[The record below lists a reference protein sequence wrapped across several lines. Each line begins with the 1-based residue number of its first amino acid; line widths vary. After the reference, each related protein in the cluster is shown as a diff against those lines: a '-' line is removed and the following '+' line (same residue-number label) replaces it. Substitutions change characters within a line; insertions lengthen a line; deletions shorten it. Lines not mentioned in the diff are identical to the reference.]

1 MKIDPEH
8 SSGLL
13 QSFRDA
19 FRGLFFVLKNERNAR
34 IHLIVSLL
42 VAAGGFVFRISNVEW
57 MVLILT
63 IAMVWITEIYNTA
76 LERLINLV
84 HPEWGQDAGTCKDI
98 SAAGVIL
105 SALISIIVG
114 LLIFGPPLY
123 RAAAAVLNY

>member
-1 MKIDPEH
+1 MKIDSEH

-34 IHLIVSLL
+34 IHLAVSVL
-42 VAAGGFVFRISNVEW
+42 VAAGGFVLQISTVEW

-63 IAMVWITEIYNTA
+63 IAMVWITEVYNTT
-76 LERLINLV
+76 LERLIDLI
-84 HPEWGQDAGTCKDI
+84 HPEWGQEAGICKDI

-105 SALISIIVG
+105 SALVSIIVG
-114 LLIFGPPLY
+114 LLIFGPKLY
-123 RAAAAVLNY
+123 RAAAAVWN

>member
-1 MKIDPEH
+1 
-8 SSGLL
+8 
-13 QSFRDA
+13 
-19 FRGLFFVLKNERNAR
+19 
-34 IHLIVSLL
+34 
-42 VAAGGFVFRISNVEW
+42 
-57 MVLILT
+57 
-63 IAMVWITEIYNTA
+63 MVWITEIYNTA

-84 HPEWGQDAGTCKDI
+84 HPEWGQAAGTCKDI